1 VPVYTKLFG
10 AFFAAFCLLWLA
22 ADALK
27 EKKKIRVKEWLLLAG
42 SLTFYAYGSVR
53 FLPVLCYVIAVTY
66 LAGLWLG
73 GAGGLTEH
81 AGEAGADEGMSAGQK
96 RRLAVSGLLILLP
109 LALMKYGLYGARAAG
124 LTDRPYLIPLGIS
137 FFSLQALTYLVS
149 VAKGKLRAR
158 KDPLTVAV
166 FLCFFPVISSGPILR
181 AEEMFPQLEGCGDGT
196 GFDYDR
202 VTEGL
207 RRWGFGLFQKLV
219 LADSIAMYI
228 QGVRMDVGAAY
239 GTANLAA
246 SLLYSFQ
253 IYLDFAG
260 YSNIAIGCAQILGYR
275 VPENFDHPY
284 LSRTVTEFWRRWH
297 MSLSSFLRDYV
308 YIPLGGSRVDK
319 SAKIYRNLL
328 LTFLVSGIWHG
339 AGLTFI
345 IWGLLHGAALC
356 LERAARTAGKTA
368 HAGKAAHAVGTVRTF
383 LFVTFAWIFFA
394 AKDTAQALS
403 IIASFGKIPGELF
416 GLLPALIASDGAVY
430 ARREILMLGA
440 DPHPVR
446 TMVLL
451 LCFAACSIVTGK
463 SGGSGF
469 AIVKEKNAAARW
481 ALYFLLISAVLFFSA
496 SVSVNFIYNQ
506 F

>member
-1 VPVYTKLFG
+1 
-10 AFFAAFCLLWLA
+10 
-22 ADALK
+22 
-27 EKKKIRVKEWLLLAG
+27 
-42 SLTFYAYGSVR
+42 
-53 FLPVLCYVIAVTY
+53 
-66 LAGLWLG
+66 
-73 GAGGLTEH
+73 
-81 AGEAGADEGMSAGQK
+81 
-96 RRLAVSGLLILLP
+96 
-109 LALMKYGLYGARAAG
+109 
-124 LTDRPYLIPLGIS
+124 
-137 FFSLQALTYLVS
+137 
-149 VAKGKLRAR
+149 
-158 KDPLTVAV
+158 
-166 FLCFFPVISSGPILR
+166 
-181 AEEMFPQLEGCGDGT
+181 
-196 GFDYDR
+196 
-202 VTEGL
+202 
-207 RRWGFGLFQKLV
+207 
-219 LADSIAMYI
+219 
-228 QGVRMDVGAAY
+228 
-239 GTANLAA
+239 
-246 SLLYSFQ
+246 
-253 IYLDFAG
+253 
-260 YSNIAIGCAQILGYR
+260 
-275 VPENFDHPY
+275 
-284 LSRTVTEFWRRWH
+284 

-356 LERAARTAGKTA
+356 LERAARTAGRTA
-368 HAGKAAHAVGTVRTF
+368 HAGGTVRTF

-463 SGGSGF
+463 SGRSGF
-469 AIVKEKNAAARW
+469 AIVKGKNAAARW